1 MTDNELKFGALELMY
16 KAVRSLPGMD
26 KAALSRNPQPSLEL
40 SFHDIFIDVRVDA
53 QVEGQTLTF
62 SDKLGRFRMASYD
75 TAVEEIEWNVN
86 FANLR
91 WAGK

>member
-1 MTDNELKFGALELMY
+1 MTNDTDFRRLELVY
-16 KAVRSLPGMD
+16 KQVRSLPGMTS
-26 KAALSRNPQPSLEL
+26 AALNPDPQPSLVL
-40 SFHDIFIDVRVDA
+40 TFHDIVIDLRVDA
-53 QVEGQTLTF
+53 EVEGQTATF
-62 SDKLGRFRMASYD
+62 SDKLGRFRKASFD